1 MNIETLTKEHPH
13 LVTQLRQEGVTA
25 ERERIKGIVGC
36 EAAVGREQLAR
47 ELAFT
52 TDINAHEAC
61 LLLEHAP
68 QNEAKPTTSFE
79 KVMAGIPNPD
89 VAPGGANEGADDVE
103 ATAKRLASY

>member
-1 MNIETLTKEHPH
+1 MNIETLTQDHPQ
-13 LVTQLRQEGVTA
+13 LVTQLRQEGAMA

-36 EAAVGREQLAR
+36 EAATGREQLAR

-68 QNEAKPTTSFE
+68 QTQAKPTTSFE
-79 KVMAGIPNPD
+79 KAMAGIPNPD
-89 VAPGGANEGADDVE
+89 VAPGGANEGTDDVE